1 MTSTEYNRAYGI
13 VVLYT
18 VCDMCVYIHIPSSH
32 KVKILLL
39 TTGVYIY
46 SLNHGSTDEYL
57 IIHGGVSQKMHGIKN
72 SSPSLIAIPCFGR
85 HVLTC
90 SQRWAISRYPVE
102 NNIAGYLQC
111 FLQDGPPP
119 VIRRVMTPL
128 LGLWGL

>member
-13 VVLYT
+13 VVLYN
-18 VCDMCVYIHIPSSH
+18 VCMCVYIHIPSNH
-32 KVKILLL
+32 KFKILLL
-39 TTGVYIY
+39 TTEVYSY

-102 NNIAGYLQC
+102 NNHWLFTMFPTRWAPTSYKKGY
-111 FLQDGPPP
+111 DS
-119 VIRRVMTPL
+119 TS
-128 LGLWGL
+128 GLMGGL